1 MWCGCALVVPF
12 LFQPTTSLHGIIG
25 GLNERSLDHDHV
37 RLELFARLD
46 HLFSLVRVE
55 HLVFAALDGVSV

>member
-25 GLNERSLDHDHV
+25 GLCGVGVHLLFRSFFNPPLACMASSED
-37 RLELFARLD
+37 
-46 HLFSLVRVE
+46 
-55 HLVFAALDGVSV
+55 